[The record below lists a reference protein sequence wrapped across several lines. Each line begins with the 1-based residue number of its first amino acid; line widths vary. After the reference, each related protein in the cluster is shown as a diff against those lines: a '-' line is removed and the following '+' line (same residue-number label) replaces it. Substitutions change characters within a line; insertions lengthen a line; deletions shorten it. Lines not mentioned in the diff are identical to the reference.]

1 MTENTPKKPR
11 RKRRTKAQIE
21 ADKAAELA
29 AKEEKEVE
37 MTFGSSYEKEID
49 EIVEEKSDI
58 PYEPVV
64 RDRDAEHT
72 RTAKKVEEECIPCQ
86 KSAAAALAA
95 AEAAIETEEVV
106 SEEPAASVPEL
117 VSDPEPLPQYTPK
130 TGLAKLRH
138 KIAQRQLKDRYRNA
152 RLKSNPGS

>member
-1 MTENTPKKPR
+1 MTEETPKKPR

-49 EIVEEKSDI
+49 EIVEEKEEESDI

-64 RDRDAEHT
+64 RDREAEHA

-86 KSAAAALAA
+86 ESAAAALAA
-95 AEAAIETEEVV
+95 AEAAIEAEEVV
-106 SEEPAASVPEL
+106 SEQPET
-117 VSDPEPLPQYTPK
+117 TPSTYANPNMELIANRWKRKRAERK
-130 TGLAKLRH
+130 TKL
-138 KIAQRQLKDRYRNA
+138 K
-152 RLKSNPGS
+152 